1 VTTIELSPALG
12 RETCELRSPSSFF
25 VKRKTKRETL
35 HDIRP
40 RHTIYKTHLHT
51 RHDVN
56 APSSLYFIHSLLTF
70 NKTHF
75 LYQTVLSRSET
86 AARDPRQ
93 LCYSAPAHPGVHPT
107 YNNLPYRTATYFNL
121 PTHSTPPPAM
131 DSMRHLSSSLPSTRR
146 RNEQTHQLLS
156 DFKAAA
162 LSVTN
167 LYKTATA
174 ENARSRDAGYQDALD
189 DLLVFLDKENL
200 GLMDGEGWKV
210 RQWATERLDDA
221 PKATEDDEDS
231 SSKDEVVETRSSSPE
246 VQRKPAVSN
255 SLVEEEQQRPA
266 SEPPQH
272 APLPTPQ
279 HQPTTHIAAA
289 SPTSAPVLDSFSF
302 RSAQAYPTN
311 HDRDD
316 NQTMDLDPT
325 STAPARTAPKASSKP
340 RHTAHNRS
348 RDNNRA
354 SSGPT
359 FNFNLGTGAGGKRKM
374 PYPDFFD
381 ISGLNPDGND
391 NNNNNNNRREGGGR
405 GGKKSR
411 HV

>member
-1 VTTIELSPALG
+1 
-12 RETCELRSPSSFF
+12 
-25 VKRKTKRETL
+25 
-35 HDIRP
+35 
-40 RHTIYKTHLHT
+40 
-51 RHDVN
+51 
-56 APSSLYFIHSLLTF
+56 
-70 NKTHF
+70 
-75 LYQTVLSRSET
+75 
-86 AARDPRQ
+86 
-93 LCYSAPAHPGVHPT
+93 
-107 YNNLPYRTATYFNL
+107 
-121 PTHSTPPPAM
+121 M

-221 PKATEDDEDS
+221 PKATEDDEES

-246 VQRKPAVSN
+246 VQRKPTASN

-279 HQPTTHIAAA
+279 HQAITAHIAAA
-289 SPTSAPVLDSFSF
+289 SPPTSAPVLDNFSF

-316 NQTMDLDPT
+316 NQTMDLDPA

-340 RHTAHNRS
+340 RHTSHNRS

-354 SSGPT
+354 PSGPT

-381 ISGLNPDGND
+381 ISGLNADGND
-391 NNNNNNNRREGGGR
+391 NNNNNNNNNNNRRDGGGR

-411 HV
+411 HL